1 MRRRRSPVLTL
12 LAAALS
18 IAVTNAAALE
28 VGERAP
34 AFEAESTAGT
44 IKLADYQGKKN
55 VLLAA
60 YYKDFTS
67 G

>member
-1 MRRRRSPVLTL
+1 VL

-18 IAVTNAAALE
+18 IAASNAAALE
-28 VGERAP
+28 VGDPAP
-34 AFEAESTAGT
+34 AFEAESTAGSV
-44 IKLADYQGKKN
+44 KLADYQGKKH
-55 VLLAA
+55 VLLAF